1 MNAYIEYNHDVF
13 HGKTVFLPCDDP
25 EWSNFTRFFAQN
37 FERFGLKKLISTSF
51 AKDSKECKESLQLS
65 LLEVNSPKYD
75 KNKTDSRGKIYT
87 LTNDR
92 TGDGKVNFEDFDWE
106 YLEGDGDFRSEEVRK
121 LRDESDIIITNPPF
135 SLFRAFLAWITE
147 ANKQFAVIGNM
158 NAITYKETFPLIK
171 GNKMWL
177 GATNFNRGM
186 YFKVPEDFVYTDSYK
201 FERLQNGEKVNRV
214 PGVCWFS
221 NIDHG
226 RRHQPMTLMIE
237 ADIIKFSTQK
247 AFEKYDNYDAIEVSL
262 AKNIPS
268 DYNGVMGVP
277 ISFLDKYSPEQFQ
290 IL

>member
-1 MNAYIEYNHDVF
+1 M
-13 HGKTVFLPCDDP
+13 
-25 EWSNFTRFFAQN
+25 
-37 FERFGLKKLISTSF
+37 
-51 AKDSKECKESLQLS
+51 QLS

-75 KNKTDSRGKIYT
+75 KSKTDSRGKIYT
-87 LTNDR
+87 LTHDK
-92 TGDGKVNFEDFDWE
+92 TGDGKVNFEDFEWE
-106 YLEGDGDFRSEEVRK
+106 YLEGDGDFRSEEVK
-121 LRDESDIIITNPPF
+121 SLRDESDIIITNPPF

-247 AFEKYDNYDAIEVSL
+247 AFEKYDNYAAIEVSL

-268 DYNGVMGVP
+268 DYDGVMGVP